1 MITRPSRRALAAP
14 LALTAVVAGT
24 LGLTASG
31 SDARADDHV
40 DHHSTATALPAQSA
54 RLVDRQV
61 LPAAT
66 FGEPVPSGAGIET
79 ANGVPV
85 PFAAQPVQGFSANLV
100 QPDGSYLVLSDNGYG
115 TKANS
120 ADFLLAVHRLTD
132 PGTGTLQVAPGGF
145 TLSDPYAKVTWP
157 LTRADRRLTGA
168 DFDPESFRQ
177 APDGT
182 FWFGE
187 EFGPYLL
194 HTDAAGR
201 LLEAPVPL
209 PGVRSPDNP
218 ELGTA
223 TADLASS
230 KGFEGMAQSA
240 DGRYLFP
247 LLEGPVAGD
256 GPQDLRAYRYD
267 TVERRYRGEAFTYRL
282 ESPRNAIGDMTQ
294 VDDHRFLVLERDNGQ
309 GPTAVFKAVFLVDTS
324 VTDATGHPLKTQL
337 VNLMAVPDPD
347 GVAGDLSKD
356 SGFLSFPF
364 TTIESVDVVG
374 DHRIVVGNDN
384 NFPFSA
390 GRTPGVPD
398 DDEFL
403 TIEVQTDL
411 STGHTES

>member
-1 MITRPSRRALAAP
+1 MTVPPRTPARSPLRTRRTLAVAAALAAA
-14 LALTAVVAGT
+14 ALGGAVA
-24 LGLTASG
+24 A
-31 SDARADDHV
+31 
-40 DHHSTATALPAQSA
+40 STATARDGARPHDAPAQSA
-54 RLVDRQV
+54 KLLARQV

-79 ANGVPV
+79 ANGVAV
-85 PFAAQPVQGFSANLV
+85 PFAAQPVQGFSGNLV

-120 ADFLLAVHRLTD
+120 GDFLLAVHRLVD
-132 PGTGTLQVAPGGF
+132 AGDGSLEVAPGGF
-145 TLSDPYAKVTWP
+145 TLSDPHHHVAWD
-157 LTRADRRLTGA
+157 LTREDRRLTGS
-168 DFDPESFRQ
+168 DFDPESFRR

-209 PGVRSPDNP
+209 PGVQSPDNP
-218 ELGTA
+218 ERGAAAPNLG
-223 TADLASS
+223 SS

-247 LLEGPVAGD
+247 LLEGPVTGD
-256 GPQDLRAYRYD
+256 DPQDLRVMRYD
-267 TVERRYRGEAFTYRL
+267 TVQHRYRGEAFTYRL
-282 ESPRNAIGDMTQ
+282 ESPKNAIGDLTR

-309 GPTAVFKAVFLVDTS
+309 GATAVFKAVFLVDTR
-324 VTDATGHPLKTQL
+324 VTDATGHPRKTQL

-347 GVAGDLSKD
+347 GVAGELSAA
-356 SGFLSFPF
+356 SGFLTFPF
-364 TTIESVDVVG
+364 TTIESVDVTG
-374 DHRIVVGNDN
+374 EHTIVVGNDN

-390 GRTPGVPD
+390 GRTPDTPD
-398 DDEFL
+398 ANEFL
-403 TIEVQTDL
+403 TIEVQANL
-411 STGHTES
+411 SAH

>member
-1 MITRPSRRALAAP
+1 MITPRTCRTLALSAALATAAVAGS
-14 LALTAVVAGT
+14 ALTATAGD
-24 LGLTASG
+24 
-31 SDARADDHV
+31 DAPSLAV
-40 DHHSTATALPAQSA
+40 PAQSA
-54 RLVDRQV
+54 KLLDRQV
-61 LPAAT
+61 LPALT

-85 PFAAQPVQGFSANLV
+85 PFEAQPVQGFSGNLV

-120 ADFLLAVHRLTD
+120 GDFLLAVHRLTD
-132 PGTGTLQVAPGGF
+132 SGDGTLAVAPGGF
-145 TLSDPYAKVTWP
+145 TLSDPYRKVTWD
-157 LTRADRRLTGA
+157 LTREDRRLTGS

-201 LLEAPVPL
+201 LIDVPVPL
-209 PGVRSPDNP
+209 PGVASPDNP

-223 TADLASS
+223 EPNLASS

-247 LLEGPVAGD
+247 MLEGPVAGD
-256 GPQDLRAYRYD
+256 DPQDLRVLRFD
-267 TVERRYRGEAFTYRL
+267 TVEDRYRGEAFTYRM
-282 ESPRNAIGDMTQ
+282 ESPRNAIGDLTQ

-324 VTDATGHPLKTQL
+324 VTDAAGHPLKTQL

-347 GVAGDLSKD
+347 GVAGELSEE
-356 SGFLSFPF
+356 SGFLTFPF
-364 TTIESVDVVG
+364 TTIESVDVTG
-374 DHRIVVGNDN
+374 EHTIVVGNDN

-390 GRTPGVPD
+390 GRAEGTPD

-403 TIEVQTDL
+403 TIEVQADL
-411 STGHTES
+411 S

>member
-1 MITRPSRRALAAP
+1 MIPRHPRRALAAP
-14 LALTAVVAGT
+14 VVLAAATALALTS
-24 LGLTASG
+24 SG
-31 SDARADDHV
+31 AAADDHAP
-40 DHHSTATALPAQSA
+40 ATDFPAQSA
-54 RLVDRQV
+54 RLLDRQL

-85 PFAAQPVQGFSANLV
+85 PFPAQPVQGFSGNLV

-120 ADFLLAVHRLTD
+120 ADFLLAVHRLVDTGD
-132 PGTGTLQVAPGGF
+132 GTGTLQVAPGGF
-145 TLSDPYAKVTWP
+145 TLSDPFGKVSWP
-157 LTRADRRLTGA
+157 LTRPDRRLTGA

-201 LLEAPVPL
+201 LIQAPVPL
-209 PGVRSPDNP
+209 PGVQSPDNP

-223 TADLASS
+223 TPNLASS

-256 GPQDLRAYRYD
+256 DRQDLRAYRYD
-267 TVERRYRGEAFTYRL
+267 TRQGRYRGEAFTYRL
-282 ESPRNAIGDMTQ
+282 ESPGNAIGDMTQ
-294 VDDHRFLVLERDNGQ
+294 VDDHRFLVLERDGGQ
-309 GPTAVFKAVFLVDTS
+309 GPTAVFKAVFLIDTS
-324 VTDATGHPLKTQL
+324 VTDATGHPRKTQL

-347 GVAGDLSKD
+347 GVAGELSQD
-356 SGFLSFPF
+356 SGFVTFPF
-364 TTIESVDVVG
+364 TTIESIDVVG

-384 NFPFSA
+384 NYPFST
-390 GRTPGVPD
+390 GRTPGVPE

-403 TIEVQTDL
+403 TIEVQADL
-411 STGHTES
+411 SAR

>member
-1 MITRPSRRALAAP
+1 MTTPHPRRALVVPAVPVVLAA
-14 LALTAVVAGT
+14 AAVLT
-24 LGLTASG
+24 LTSSG
-31 SDARADDHV
+31 AAADGHAPDP
-40 DHHSTATALPAQSA
+40 AFPAQST

-66 FGEPVPSGAGIET
+66 FGEPVPSGAGIES

-85 PFAAQPVQGFSANLV
+85 PFPAQPVQGFSGNLV

-120 ADFLLAVHRLTD
+120 ADFLLAVHRLVD

-145 TLSDPYAKVTWP
+145 TLSDPFGEVPWP

-201 LLEAPVPL
+201 LIQAPVPL
-209 PGVRSPDNP
+209 PGVQSPDNP

-223 TADLASS
+223 TPNLASS
-230 KGFEGMAQSA
+230 KGFEGMAQST

-256 GPQDLRAYRYD
+256 DRQDLRALRYD
-267 TVERRYRGEAFTYRL
+267 TVEGRYRGEAFTYRL
-282 ESPRNAIGDMTQ
+282 ESPGNAIGDLTQ
-294 VDDHRFLVLERDNGQ
+294 LDDHRFLVLERDGGQ
-309 GPTAVFKAVFLVDTS
+309 GPTAVFKAVFLLDTS
-324 VTDATGHPLKTQL
+324 LTDATGHPRKTQL

-347 GVAGDLSKD
+347 GVAGELSED
-356 SGFLSFPF
+356 SGFVTFPF

-374 DHRIVVGNDN
+374 EHRIVVGNDN

-390 GRTPGVPD
+390 GRTPGVAE

-403 TIEVQTDL
+403 TIEVQADL
-411 STGHTES
+411 SPR

>member
-1 MITRPSRRALAAP
+1 MITRCSRRAPAVP
-14 LALTAVVAGT
+14 LALTAVVAAT
-24 LGLTASG
+24 LVLTASG
-31 SDARADDHV
+31 SDARADEH
-40 DHHSTATALPAQSA
+40 APAAALPAQSA

-66 FGEPVPSGAGIET
+66 FGETVPSGAGIET
-79 ANGVPV
+79 ANGVTV

-145 TLSDPYAKVTWP
+145 TLSDPYGEVSWP

-209 PGVRSPDNP
+209 PGVQSPDNP

-230 KGFEGMAQSA
+230 KGFEGMAQST

-256 GPQDLRAYRYD
+256 DPQDLRAHRYD
-267 TVERRYRGEAFTYRL
+267 TVEHRYRGEAFTYRL

-356 SGFLSFPF
+356 SGFLTFPF

-384 NFPFSA
+384 NFPFSS

-403 TIEVQTDL
+403 TIEVQADL
-411 STGHTES
+411 STGRTGS

>member
-1 MITRPSRRALAAP
+1 MTVPPRTPARSPLRTRRTLAVAAALAAA
-14 LALTAVVAGT
+14 ALGGAVA
-24 LGLTASG
+24 A
-31 SDARADDHV
+31 
-40 DHHSTATALPAQSA
+40 STATARDGARPHDAPAQSA
-54 RLVDRQV
+54 KLLARQV

-79 ANGVPV
+79 ANGVAV
-85 PFAAQPVQGFSANLV
+85 PFAAQPVQGFSGNLV

-120 ADFLLAVHRLTD
+120 GDFLLAVHRLVD
-132 PGTGTLQVAPGGF
+132 AGDGSLEVAPGGF
-145 TLSDPYAKVTWP
+145 TLSDPHHHVAWD
-157 LTRADRRLTGA
+157 LTREDRRLTGS
-168 DFDPESFRQ
+168 DFDPESFRR

-209 PGVRSPDNP
+209 PGVQSPDNP
-218 ELGTA
+218 ERGAAAPNLG
-223 TADLASS
+223 SS

-247 LLEGPVAGD
+247 LLEGPVTGD
-256 GPQDLRAYRYD
+256 DPQDLRVMRYD
-267 TVERRYRGEAFTYRL
+267 TVQHRYRGEAFTYRL
-282 ESPRNAIGDMTQ
+282 ESPKNAIGDLTR

-309 GPTAVFKAVFLVDTS
+309 GATAVFKAVFLVDTR
-324 VTDATGHPLKTQL
+324 VTDATGHPRKTQL

-347 GVAGDLSKD
+347 GVAGELSAA
-356 SGFLSFPF
+356 SGFLTFPF
-364 TTIESVDVVG
+364 TTIESVDVTG
-374 DHRIVVGNDN
+374 EHTIVVGNDN

-390 GRTPGVPD
+390 GRTEGAPD
-398 DDEFL
+398 ANEFL
-403 TIEVQTDL
+403 TIEVQADL
-411 STGHTES
+411 SAH

>member
-1 MITRPSRRALAAP
+1 MTVPPRTPARSPLRTRRTLAVTAALAAA
-14 LALTAVVAGT
+14 ALGGAVA
-24 LGLTASG
+24 A
-31 SDARADDHV
+31 
-40 DHHSTATALPAQSA
+40 STATARDGARPHDAPAQSA
-54 RLVDRQV
+54 KLLARQV

-79 ANGVPV
+79 ANGVAV
-85 PFAAQPVQGFSANLV
+85 PFAAQPVQGFSGNLV

-120 ADFLLAVHRLTD
+120 GDFLLAVHRLVD
-132 PGTGTLQVAPGGF
+132 AGDGSLEVAPGGF
-145 TLSDPYAKVTWP
+145 TLSDPHHHVAWD
-157 LTRADRRLTGA
+157 LTREDRRLTGS
-168 DFDPESFRQ
+168 DFDPESFRR

-209 PGVRSPDNP
+209 PGVQSPDNP
-218 ELGTA
+218 ERGAAAPNLG
-223 TADLASS
+223 SS

-247 LLEGPVAGD
+247 LLEGPVTGD
-256 GPQDLRAYRYD
+256 DPQDLRVMRYD
-267 TVERRYRGEAFTYRL
+267 TVQHRYRGEAFTYRL
-282 ESPRNAIGDMTQ
+282 ESPKNAIGDLTR

-309 GPTAVFKAVFLVDTS
+309 GATAVFKAVFLVDTR
-324 VTDATGHPLKTQL
+324 VTDATGHPRKTQL

-347 GVAGDLSKD
+347 GVAGELSAA
-356 SGFLSFPF
+356 SGFLTFPF
-364 TTIESVDVVG
+364 TTIESVDVAG
-374 DHRIVVGNDN
+374 EHTIVVGNDN

-390 GRTPGVPD
+390 GRTPDTPD
-398 DDEFL
+398 ANEFL
-403 TIEVQTDL
+403 TIEVQADL
-411 STGHTES
+411 SAR